1 MLETDKILIAD
12 TLNNKI
18 KCVEVDGTRSA
29 YSKTFIGSG
38 KRGNKLM
45 ASENEEV
52 EKVNAEKNKNGDSEK
67 YRELLLKNIEL
78 NSPQGV
84 AYDR

>member
-1 MLETDKILIAD
+1 
-12 TLNNKI
+12 
-18 KCVEVDGTRSA
+18 
-29 YSKTFIGSG
+29 
-38 KRGNKLM
+38 M